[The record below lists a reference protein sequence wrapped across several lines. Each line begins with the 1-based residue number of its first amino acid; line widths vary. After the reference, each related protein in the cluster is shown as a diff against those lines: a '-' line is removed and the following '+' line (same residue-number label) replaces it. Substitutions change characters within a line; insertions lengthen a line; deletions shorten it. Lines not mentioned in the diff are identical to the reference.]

1 MVGLIAFFVLRRR
14 RSMRDGMS
22 TSSRSSSEAGTEKSD
37 RGGLFP
43 RSAGAVRRNRKQPK
57 KGILKSPKPPPVEVP
72 TGEELA
78 AELETHPGPRS
89 PELDSK
95 TIMSQIPQD
104 IYENRAELDAEGEIV
119 DAAPSYEAS
128 EGTFSSPHSR
138 SRGTGT
144 VGTISNSGSRGGDNR
159 SRGGTF

>member
-1 MVGLIAFFVLRRR
+1 
-14 RSMRDGMS
+14 MRDAIS
-22 TSSRSSSEAGTEKSD
+22 TSSRSSSEVGDKS
-37 RGGLFP
+37 GGLFP
-43 RSAGAVRRNRKQPK
+43 RSAGAVRRNKKPK
-57 KGILKSPKPPPVEVP
+57 KGILKSPRPPPVEVP

-104 IYENRAELDAEGEIV
+104 IYENRAELDADGEIV

-128 EGTFSSPHSR
+128 EGTLGR
-138 SRGTGT
+138 RGTGSRSDPRE
-144 VGTISNSGSRGGDNR
+144 GRGGA
-159 SRGGTF
+159 F